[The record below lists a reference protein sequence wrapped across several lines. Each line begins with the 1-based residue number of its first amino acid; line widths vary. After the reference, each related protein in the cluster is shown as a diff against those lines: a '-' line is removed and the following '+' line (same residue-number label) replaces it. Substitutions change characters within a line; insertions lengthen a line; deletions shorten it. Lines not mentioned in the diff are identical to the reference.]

1 MLRLLSITILFMQEI
16 FIFRLLLIMRNF
28 NGLNAKDRRL
38 RLDCRYIG
46 GESQTIECDN
56 RLSGSANS
64 YAESLE
70 TKPHDQILFD
80 QTKR

>member
-16 FIFRLLLIMRNF
+16 YIFRLLLILRNF